1 MSNSRIFPIVFVVLF
16 MGAMLGG
23 CTATVPVMPEQ
34 YDQVA
39 EQFQP
44 APGMGNIYVV
54 RDDGFAGSAI
64 AFRIELD
71 GRSIGSIAPGTYHLF
86 ELEPGD
92 HIVAASTQENADHET
107 VNVMEGE
114 NYFIE
119 IEPKWGMIAARVS
132 LEMVEFERG
141 QKLVIDGSRAES
153 LDFD

>member
-1 MSNSRIFPIVFVVLF
+1 MPYLRILSNIFFVLLI
-16 MGAMLGG
+16 GAMLGG

-34 YDQVA
+34 YDQIA
-39 EQFQP
+39 EKFQP

-92 HIVAASTQENADHET
+92 HVVAISTQENADYEKID
-107 VNVMEGE
+107 VIEGE

-119 IEPKWGMIAARVS
+119 VEPKWGMIAARVS
-132 LEMVEFERG
+132 IELIDTERG

-153 LDFD
+153 LDFK

>member
-1 MSNSRIFPIVFVVLF
+1 MTWLGNLSKVLLVPII
-16 MGAMLGG
+16 GAVLGG
-23 CTATVPVMPEQ
+23 CTATVPMMSEQ
-34 YDQVA
+34 YDLEA
-39 EQFQP
+39 EKFQP
-44 APGMGNIYVV
+44 VPGMGNIYVV

-92 HIVAASTQENADHET
+92 HVVAISTQENADYEKID
-107 VNVMEGE
+107 VIEGE

-119 IEPKWGMIAARVS
+119 VEPKWGMIAARVS
-132 LEMVEFERG
+132 IELIDTERG

-153 LDFD
+153 LDFK